1 MEKEQPVIVAINCM
15 VYNHEPYVR
24 QCLDGFVMQQTD
36 FRFVAIV
43 HDDASTDKS
52 ADIIREYAER
62 YPDIIYPIYETE
74 NQYSKHDGSLSKIK
88 DEAIQSLNPKYVAMC
103 EGDDYWTDPMKL
115 QKQVDYLEGHPEVS
129 LVYTGFNNVNENSVP
144 IVRPY
149 YEFLRKHSKSGD
161 IFHQL
166 IYRNFIMFL
175 TVCFR
180 SDLRMTNAYINNPV
194 PFYDY
199 GLFLAASIHS
209 KIKYF
214 PEVMGNYRQTPG
226 SLITSHKSEVNKK
239 LSQVRLYFAQC
250 FMRGEGSKRSWRR
263 NRIIEYN
270 IVKGFLFDKSNLHK
284 LYTDFPY
291 LRLYQIPCSI
301 EHFIVRVLKKLHIIS
316 KFY

>member
-161 IFHQL
+161 IFHHL

-250 FMRGEGSKRSWRR
+250 FLKGEGFKRSWRR

>member
-250 FMRGEGSKRSWRR
+250 FMRGEGFKRSWKR